1 MQDYRIGICDSDT
14 GYVVSFMEY
23 INMNN
28 EIPLKVSAFSGV
40 EAIAEYLEGNNLD
53 LLLLDNNIK
62 NRDFKVKVVGLS
74 EAKCDY
80 DSENLIYK
88 YQSIYKI
95 VEIITRI
102 LKEGNQTIKS
112 TSYVYG
118 IYSPIGRSG
127 KTALARGICNY
138 YKESFYIGLEE
149 YSGCYNKTYESAR
162 YREIYERFMYY
173 LLSENILIA
182 DTIEELY
189 KETGLKSFI
198 ALNYTDL
205 KEISHKHVAWLI
217 KLLRDIGD
225 YRRIV
230 FDIGIGAMSDINILS
245 EMDKVFITVLKDKNS
260 VNKLEMFKQIIADKK
275 YTLLE
280 SKINFVEVPKT
291 EYDSKLMGEFII
303 RSGM

>member
-23 INMNN
+23 INMND
-28 EIPLKVSAFSGV
+28 EIPFKVSAFSGV
-40 EAIAEYLEGNNLD
+40 EAITEYLEGNNLD
-53 LLLLDNNIK
+53 LLLLEKKIK
-62 NRDFKVKVVGLS
+62 DYEFKVKVVGLS
-74 EAKCDY
+74 EFKSDY
-80 DSENLIYK
+80 DSEDLIYK

-95 VEIITRI
+95 VEIISRI
-102 LKEGNQTIKS
+102 LNEGNQTIKS
-112 TSYVYG
+112 ASYVYG
-118 IYSPIGRSG
+118 IYSPLGRSG
-127 KTALARGICNY
+127 KTELAKGICNY
-138 YKESFYIGLEE
+138 YRESFYIGLEE
-149 YSGCYNKTYESAR
+149 YSGCFNKTYESTR

-189 KETGLKSFI
+189 EETGLKSFI

>member
-23 INMNN
+23 INMND
-28 EIPLKVSAFSGV
+28 EIPFKVSAFSGV

-53 LLLLDNNIK
+53 LLLLEKKIK
-62 NRDFKVKVVGLS
+62 DYEFKVKVVGLS
-74 EAKCDY
+74 EFKSDY
-80 DSENLIYK
+80 DSEDLIYK

-95 VEIITRI
+95 VEIISRI
-102 LKEGNQTIKS
+102 LNEGNQTIKS
-112 TSYVYG
+112 ASYVYG
-118 IYSPIGRSG
+118 IYSPLGRSG
-127 KTALARGICNY
+127 KTELAKGICNY
-138 YKESFYIGLEE
+138 YRESFYIGLEE
-149 YSGCYNKTYESAR
+149 YSGCFNKTYESIR

-173 LLSENILIA
+173 LLSENILLA
-182 DTIEELY
+182 DTIDELY
-189 KETGLKSFI
+189 EETGLKYFI
-198 ALNYTDL
+198 TLNYMDL
-205 KEISHKHVAWLI
+205 KEISHKHIEWLI
-217 KLLRDIGD
+217 KLLKDIGG

-245 EMDKVFITVLKDKNS
+245 EMDKVFVTVLKDKNS
-260 VNKLEMFKQIIADKK
+260 VNKLDMFKQIKKKKK

-280 SKINFVEVPKT
+280 SKINFEEVPKT